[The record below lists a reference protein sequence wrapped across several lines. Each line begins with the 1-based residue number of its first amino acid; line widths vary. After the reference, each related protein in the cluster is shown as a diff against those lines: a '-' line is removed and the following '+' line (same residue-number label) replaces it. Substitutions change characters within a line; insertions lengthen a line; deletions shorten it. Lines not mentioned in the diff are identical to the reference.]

1 MRTKQILF
9 GFLFIILILNTS
21 FIFAENKNIRY
32 YYENIDEAKEELK
45 SSIDQIPKTFEK
57 ILQKDKIYIQVNT
70 STEQLN
76 FFLEKTNEGYILTK
90 KNIDNIN
97 VWIVTK
103 EETVNRILESDNPLR
118 DIKEGIKTKEIEIK
132 AKGFFKKIKYKVAQ
146 FFLKFIN

>member
-9 GFLFIILILNTS
+9 GLLFIILILNTS

-45 SSIDQIPKTFEK
+45 NNINQIPKTFEK

-76 FFLEKTNEGYILTK
+76 FFLEKTKEGYTLTK
-90 KNIDNIN
+90 NNLDNIN

-103 EETVNRILESDNPLR
+103 EETVNRILDSENPLT

-132 AKGFFKKIKYKVAQ
+132 TKGFFKKIKYKVAQ
-146 FFLKFIN
+146 FFLKFVN

>member
-9 GFLFIILILNTS
+9 GLLFIILILNTS

-45 SSIDQIPKTFEK
+45 NNINQIPKTFEK

-76 FFLEKTNEGYILTK
+76 FFLEKTKEGYTLTK
-90 KNIDNIN
+90 NNLDNIN

-103 EETVNRILESDNPLR
+103 EETVNRILESENPLT

-132 AKGFFKKIKYKVAQ
+132 TKGFFKKIKYKVAQ
-146 FFLKFIN
+146 FFLKFVN